1 MENTNNKDQ
10 FFKYMFIDS
19 GKVISTQRKEPP
31 FITTK
36 KELKKY
42 AAREEWKKLIALGW
56 RRTE

>member
-1 MENTNNKDQ
+1 ML
-10 FFKYMFIDS
+10 IDS
-19 GKVISTQRKEPP
+19 EKVISAQGEEPP

-42 AAREEWKKLIALGW
+42 ASREEWKKLIALGW